1 MSNSNDKNTNSDR
14 LISANFKPR
23 ARLLAQLGE
32 QLIKNENIALIELV
46 KNAYDADAS
55 KVEVEMLLSDVL
67 SDSQITITDDGSGMS
82 ADIVANVWLE
92 PGSDFKTQLIR
103 DNKVSKKY
111 HRLPIGEKGIGRF
124 GVHKLGNI
132 IEMTTKS
139 ENSREVYVKIDWTKL
154 NEYTYLKDVP
164 VEIIEREFPQEF
176 KDQTTG
182 TKIVIKA
189 LKKAW
194 TRGSVR
200 DVNRALSSLTSP
212 FSTHDSFKTILKIP
226 NQTDWVKDIV
236 SWDSIKEFALFK
248 FDVEMSGDSISSF
261 NYQFTPWQTM
271 SKLKPRMVGLENPFV
286 DDNLVLR
293 WQSEDKLK
301 HLLGDF
307 IDLSKHKIGN
317 IRFEGYIFDMDS
329 FILNMGVADKK
340 GFKGYLSS
348 NGGIRVFRDGL
359 RVYDYG
365 EPENDWLR
373 LDHRR
378 FQSPS
383 KRISNNLVVGAVYL
397 SRSDSADLEEKTNR
411 EGFVENKA
419 YEAFKDSLLH
429 VISTVETLRFQDKKF
444 LKESYGPTAKSEP
457 VMHILAEAK
466 DYVERN
472 VKDIKVKDR
481 IVDYLG
487 KVEADYKV
495 ITDNLLKAA
504 GAGLTM
510 SVVVHEVEKIIDE
523 VLKVLKV
530 EQASDRALDLVK
542 HLSSLIDGYAG
553 IIRKSNIAQWNLDKV
568 IDQALFN
575 TEYRIKSHQIEVIK
589 GYKNRTAISLKISKT
604 FLGSSLINL
613 IDNSIYWLE
622 RKLQKETLPD
632 NSFSK
637 KIFIDVVQE
646 ENLVHLV
653 FADNGTG
660 FLVPT
665 DNLAQPFMSTKPDG
679 IGLGLHIVDEVMK
692 AQNGILSFPDHG
704 DFELPV
710 GFETGALIVLTF
722 KK

>member
-1 MSNSNDKNTNSDR
+1 MSNSIDKNINNDR

-55 KVEVEMLLSDVL
+55 QVEVEMLLADTL
-67 SDSQITITDDGSGMS
+67 TDSKITITDDGSGMT

-92 PGSDFKTQLIR
+92 PGSDFKTQLMKEK
-103 DNKVSKKY
+103 KVSKKY
-111 HRLPIGEKGIGRF
+111 KRLPIGEKGIGRF
-124 GVHKLGNI
+124 GVHKLGNV

-176 KDQTTG
+176 MDEATG
-182 TKIVIKA
+182 TKIVIKG

-212 FSTHDSFKTILKIP
+212 FYTHDSFKTILKIP

-236 SWDSIKEFALFK
+236 SWESIKEFALFK

-261 NYQFTPWQTM
+261 KYQFTPWQTM
-271 SKLKPRMVGLENPFV
+271 SKLKPRIVGIENPFV

-293 WQSEDKLK
+293 WQTEEKLK

-317 IRFEGYIFDMDS
+317 IHFEGYIFDMDS

-383 KRISNNLVVGAVYL
+383 KRISNNLVIGAVYL
-397 SRSDSADLEEKTNR
+397 NRSDSADLEEKTNR

-429 VISTVETLRFQDKKF
+429 VIATVETLRFQDKKV

-466 DYVERN
+466 DYVEKN
-472 VKDIKVKDR
+472 VKDNKVKDR

-487 KVEADYKV
+487 KVEADYKI

-523 VLKVLKV
+523 VLKVLKI
-530 EQASDRALDLVK
+530 EEASDRALDLVK

-589 GYKNRTAISLKISKT
+589 GYKNRSPISLKISKT

-622 RKLQKETLPD
+622 RKSQKETLQD
-632 NSFSK
+632 KSVTK

-646 ENLVHLV
+646 DDLVHLI

-692 AQNGILSFPDHG
+692 AQRGILSFPDHG
-704 DFELPV
+704 DFELPL

>member
-1 MSNSNDKNTNSDR
+1 MSNSNEIIKNNDR
-14 LISANFKPR
+14 SITANFKPR

-55 KVEVEMLLSDVL
+55 KIEVEMLLSDKL
-67 SDSQITITDDGSGMS
+67 AESQITLIDDGSGMN

-92 PGSDFKTQLIR
+92 PGSDFKTQLVKE
-103 DNKVSKKY
+103 NKVSKKFN
-111 HRLPIGEKGIGRF
+111 RLPIGEKGIGRF

-139 ENSREVYVKIDWTKL
+139 ENFPEVYVKIDWTKL

-164 VEIIEREFPQEF
+164 VEIIERETPHEF
-176 KDQTTG
+176 KNENTG
-182 TKIVIKA
+182 TKIVIKS

-194 TRGSVR
+194 TRGSIR
-200 DVNRALSSLTSP
+200 DISRALSSLTSP
-212 FSTHDSFKTILKIP
+212 FSTHDSFKTILEVP
-226 NQTDWVKDIV
+226 NQPDWIKDIV
-236 SWDSIKEFALFK
+236 DWESIKEFALFK
-248 FDVEMSGDSISSF
+248 FDVEMSGDSITSF
-261 NYQFTPWQTM
+261 KYKFSPWQTM
-271 SKLKPRMVGLENPFV
+271 SKLKPREVGLENPFV
-286 DDNLVLR
+286 EDNLVLR
-293 WQSEDKLK
+293 WQSEEKLK
-301 HLLGDF
+301 HLLSDF
-307 IDLSKHKIGN
+307 IDLSNYNIGN
-317 IRFEGYIFDMDS
+317 VHFEGYIFDMDS

-365 EPENDWLR
+365 EPENDWLQ
-373 LDHRR
+373 LDYKR

-397 SRSDSADLEEKTNR
+397 NRSSSSDLEEKTNR

-419 YEAFKDSLLH
+419 YEAFKNALLH
-429 VISTVETLRFQDKKF
+429 VINMVETLRFQDKKI
-444 LKESYGPTAKSEP
+444 LKETYGPTAKSEP

-466 DYVERN
+466 DYVEKN
-472 VKDIKVKDR
+472 VKDNNVKTR
-481 IVDYLG
+481 IVDYLI
-487 KVEADYKV
+487 KVESDYKI
-495 ITDNLLKAA
+495 ITENLLKAA

-510 SVVVHEVEKIIDE
+510 SVVIHEVEKIIAE
-523 VLKVLKV
+523 VLKVLKI
-530 EQASDRALDLVK
+530 EQGSDRVLDLVK
-542 HLSSLIDGYAG
+542 HLSSLIDGYAA
-553 IIRKSNIAQWNLDKV
+553 IIRKSSLTQSSLDKI

-575 TEYRIKSHQIEVIK
+575 TEYRLKSHKIEVIK
-589 GYKNRTAISLKISKT
+589 GYKNRQSITLKLSKT
-604 FLGSSLINL
+604 FLSSSLINL

-622 RKLQKETLPD
+622 RKFQKSTLQ
-632 NSFSK
+632 NQSFSK
-637 KIFIDVVQE
+637 KIFIDIVQE
-646 ENLVHLV
+646 EKLVNLVI
-653 FADNGTG
+653 ADNGTG

-692 AQNGILSFPDHG
+692 AQGGFLSFPDHG
-704 DFELPV
+704 DFELPD